1 MKNCTFPV
9 RSGRG
14 KCYLCKDI
22 FPNNPQRFY
31 FIMKRIIL
39 LLVSL
44 LPVLSAFSQK
54 EKDLTLLK
62 EQIQAI
68 IHSCKAQVGVAFIWN
83 GQDTLSIN
91 NDRPYPLMSVFKFHQ
106 ALAVTHWLETRHL
119 SLDTVLYIT
128 PEDLKPD
135 TYSPLRD
142 RYPQGNCSLSVRE
155 LLKYTLQQSDN
166 NACDILF
173 RLTGGPQETDRYIR
187 SLGCSHF
194 SITATEDDMHVDLN
208 RSYDNW
214 TTPLEAARLLEIF
227 LTREL
232 FQPSDRQFIRQTLTE
247 CETGKDRLV
256 KPIPSGKAVIGHK
269 TGTGDCNAQGQ
280 IIGINDIGF
289 FLLPDGSRY
298 SLAVFV
304 KNSEEDAPATAGVI
318 AAISE
323 AVWNFVQ

>member
-1 MKNCTFPV
+1 
-9 RSGRG
+9 
-14 KCYLCKDI
+14 
-22 FPNNPQRFY
+22 
-31 FIMKRIIL
+31 
-39 LLVSL
+39 
-44 LPVLSAFSQK
+44 
-54 EKDLTLLK
+54 
-62 EQIQAI
+62 
-68 IHSCKAQVGVAFIWN
+68 
-83 GQDTLSIN
+83 
-91 NDRPYPLMSVFKFHQ
+91 
-106 ALAVTHWLETRHL
+106 
-119 SLDTVLYIT
+119 
-128 PEDLKPD
+128 
-135 TYSPLRD
+135 
-142 RYPQGNCSLSVRE
+142 
-155 LLKYTLQQSDN
+155 
-166 NACDILF
+166 
-173 RLTGGPQETDRYIR
+173 
-187 SLGCSHF
+187 
-194 SITATEDDMHVDLN
+194 MHVDLN

-214 TTPLEAARLLEIF
+214 TTPLEAARLLEFF

-232 FQPSDRQFIRQTLTE
+232 FRPSDRQFIRQTLTE

>member
-1 MKNCTFPV
+1 
-9 RSGRG
+9 
-14 KCYLCKDI
+14 
-22 FPNNPQRFY
+22 
-31 FIMKRIIL
+31 
-39 LLVSL
+39 
-44 LPVLSAFSQK
+44 
-54 EKDLTLLK
+54 
-62 EQIQAI
+62 
-68 IHSCKAQVGVAFIWN
+68 
-83 GQDTLSIN
+83 
-91 NDRPYPLMSVFKFHQ
+91 MSVFKFHQ